1 METLTVGPILAD
13 GNERQ
18 TPKFERSSRGLVE
31 PRQIESSNDER
42 RLDVESSNFDGHQV
56 KSILNRD

>member
-1 METLTVGPILAD
+1 MLAQSLAD

-18 TPKFERSSRGLVE
+18 TPKFERSSLGLVK

-42 RLDVESSNFDGHQV
+42 WLDVESSNFDRHQV
-56 KSILNRD
+56 KSIRNRD